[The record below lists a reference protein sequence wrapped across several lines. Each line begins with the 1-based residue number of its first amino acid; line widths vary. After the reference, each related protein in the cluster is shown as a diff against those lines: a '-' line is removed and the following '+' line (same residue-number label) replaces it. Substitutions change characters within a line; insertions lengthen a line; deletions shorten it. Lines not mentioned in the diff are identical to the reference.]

1 MSSEI
6 RHEWYQTEQ
15 KVVVSVFI
23 KNAQS
28 RNCIVQIE
36 RESFSVTAD
45 DVSALEFKLAHPI
58 NEAQSTFK
66 LLSVKLE
73 VTLKK
78 LSGDRWDTLEKVA
91 ERESAPAQNM
101 QAAQSA
107 APSAGVAPK
116 DHKDWDKLVKDI
128 CEKEDIEKVSASLR
142 PCVALNNGDLPLQ
155 PENDAVNSLFQK
167 IYSDSNP
174 EIQRAMNK
182 SFTESGKATNSLQTI
197 AH

>member
-23 KNAQS
+23 KDAQR
-28 RNCIVQIE
+28 RNCVVQIE

-45 DVSALEFKLAHPI
+45 DVPKSEFKLAHPI
-58 NEAQSTFK
+58 DEAQSTFK
-66 LLSVKLE
+66 VLSVKLE

-91 ERESAPAQNM
+91 QRESAPAQKM
-101 QAAQSA
+101 QAAQPA

-116 DHKDWDKLVKDI
+116 DHKDWDKLVKDL
-128 CEKEDIEKVSASLR
+128 CEKEEIEKVSASPR
-142 PCVALNNGDLPLQ
+142 PRVTLVT
-155 PENDAVNSLFQK
+155 VNFPSSPRTMQ
-167 IYSDSNP
+167 STVSS
-174 EIQRAMNK
+174 RR
-182 SFTESGKATNSLQTI
+182 STATATRRFSER
-197 AH
+197 